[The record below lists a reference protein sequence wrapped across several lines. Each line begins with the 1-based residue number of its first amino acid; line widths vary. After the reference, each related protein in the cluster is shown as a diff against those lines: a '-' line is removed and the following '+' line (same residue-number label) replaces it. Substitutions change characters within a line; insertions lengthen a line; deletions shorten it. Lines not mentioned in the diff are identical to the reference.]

1 MIPKILSK
9 KSWVSFA
16 VLIVVMGLTMIAAIY
31 TKNDLEKKSEREFAM
46 VCNEIEAKIS
56 SCLFTHA
63 QFLRSGA
70 SLFAVSDSVTR
81 NDWKV
86 FVENSKFNTNWPG
99 NQGVGFSLIIKK
111 EALEDHIQRIRKEG
125 FPTYSLRPA
134 GDRDI
139 YTSIIYLEPF
149 SDRNLR
155 AFGYDMYSEPTRRKA
170 MEQARDSDVE
180 ALSGK
185 VILVQETNKDIQAGV
200 LIYVPVYQKRKPTN
214 TIQERREAILGWVYS
229 PYRMDNLLNGI
240 LGARDLNEE
249 DKIHLQIYDN
259 ETISQNSLLYD
270 SRKKDT
276 ITFNISEQTIT
287 IPLVFN
293 EKKWTL
299 HFSKPIQ
306 NFAYFQ
312 SKVLIVLFSGLVISL
327 LLFSLSLSLFNTRFR
342 AQQIAEQLTLEIRED
357 EHALIL
363 KNQEIQAQ
371 NENQKAL
378 NEKLSQ
384 RNNELI
390 IAKAKIEE
398 SEDGFKNMFER
409 HSAIMLLIEP
419 LEGIILGANNAA
431 VEFYGY
437 SKSTLLTMNIYK
449 INTLPPEEIKTLRK
463 NTKDNNE
470 NSFTAPHKLANGE
483 IRTVE
488 VHSTPIKFQEK
499 QILFSVIHD
508 VTERKQSELALME
521 SEIKL
526 RELNI
531 TKDKFF
537 SIIAHDLKSPF
548 NSIIGFC
555 NLLLD
560 KIQNKDITNI
570 DRYAQIIIQSSN
582 KAMSLLMNLMEWS
595 LSQTGRMSFNPE
607 YFEMVAL
614 INETKLFYE
623 SIASQKSISIKTSL
637 PPHIFISADKAMIST
652 VLRNLISN
660 AVKYTKSG
668 GEISIAAVEKQN
680 EIIFSISD
688 TGVGISPK
696 SLLKLFRID
705 QSYSTTGTNNE
716 VGTGLGLILC
726 KEFIEKHDGEIWA
739 ESEVGLGS
747 TFYFS
752 LPYNI

>member
-1 MIPKILSK
+1 M
-9 KSWVSFA
+9 
-16 VLIVVMGLTMIAAIY
+16 
-31 TKNDLEKKSEREFAM
+31 
-46 VCNEIEAKIS
+46 
-56 SCLFTHA
+56 
-63 QFLRSGA
+63 
-70 SLFAVSDSVTR
+70 
-81 NDWKV
+81 
-86 FVENSKFNTNWPG
+86 
-99 NQGVGFSLIIKK
+99 
-111 EALEDHIQRIRKEG
+111 
-125 FPTYSLRPA
+125 
-134 GDRDI
+134 
-139 YTSIIYLEPF
+139 
-149 SDRNLR
+149 
-155 AFGYDMYSEPTRRKA
+155 
-170 MEQARDSDVE
+170 
-180 ALSGK
+180 
-185 VILVQETNKDIQAGV
+185 
-200 LIYVPVYQKRKPTN
+200 
-214 TIQERREAILGWVYS
+214 
-229 PYRMDNLLNGI
+229 
-240 LGARDLNEE
+240 
-249 DKIHLQIYDN
+249 QIYD
-259 ETISQNSLLYD
+259 EEIISQNSLLYD

-327 LLFSLSLSLFNTRFR
+327 LLFSFSLSLFNTRFR
-342 AQQIAEQLTLEIRED
+342 AQQIAEELTLEIRED

-371 NENQKAL
+371 NEIQKAL

-595 LSQTGRMSFNPE
+595 RSQTGRMSFNPE

-680 EIIFSISD
+680 EIIFSVRD

>member
-70 SLFAVSDSVTR
+70 ALFAVSDSVSR
-81 NDWKV
+81 KDWKM

-111 EALEDHIQRIRKEG
+111 EALQQHILQIRKDG
-125 FPTYSLRPA
+125 FPTYSVRPA

-149 SDRNLR
+149 FDRNLR

-200 LIYVPVYQKRKPTN
+200 LIYVPVYQKGMPIN
-214 TIQERREAILGWVYS
+214 TTEERRSAILGWVYS

-240 LGARDLNEE
+240 LGARDLDEE
-249 DKIHLQIYDN
+249 DKIHLQIYDD
-259 ETISQNSLLYD
+259 ETITQNSLLYD
-270 SRKKDT
+270 SRRKDT
-276 ITFNISEQTIT
+276 FTHSNSDQLIT

-299 HFSKPIQ
+299 QFSKPRGTLV
-306 NFAYFQ
+306 YFQ
-312 SKVLIVLFSGLVISL
+312 GKVLIVLFSGFTISI
-327 LLFSLSLSLFNTRFR
+327 LLFSLSLSLFNTRSKAR
-342 AQQIAEQLTLEIRED
+342 TLAQQLTSELKEGE
-357 EHALIL
+357 EALKQ
-363 KNQEIQAQ
+363 KNQDFQVQ
-371 NENQKAL
+371 NEKY
-378 NEKLSQ
+378 KLLCDELFQ
-384 RNNELI
+384 RNSELV
-390 IAKAKIEE
+390 IAKEQTEE
-398 SEDGFKNMFER
+398 SEAGFKNMFES
-409 HSAIMLLIEP
+409 HNAIMLLVDP
-419 LEGIILGANNAA
+419 FQGIIIDANAAA

-437 SKSTLLTMNIYK
+437 SKPALLAMNINS
-449 INTLPPEEIKTLRK
+449 INSLAPEQVKNLRQTTTDK
-463 NTKDNNE
+463 RANY
-470 NSFTAPHKLANGE
+470 FIAPHKLASGK

-488 VHSTPIKFQEK
+488 VHATPIKFQEK
-499 QILFSVIHD
+499 IILFSIIHD
-508 VTERKQSELALME
+508 ITERTQTELALTE

-526 RELNI
+526 RDLNL

-548 NSIIGFC
+548 NSIVGFC

-560 KIQNKDITNI
+560 QIQNKDIGNI
-570 DRYAQIIIQSSN
+570 DRYAKIIIQSSN

-595 LSQTGRMSFNPE
+595 RSQTGKMSFNPE
-607 YFEMVAL
+607 YFEMVTL
-614 INETKLFYE
+614 INETKLFYD
-623 SIASQKSISIKTSL
+623 SIAEQKSITIKNIL

-652 VLRNLISN
+652 ILRNLISN
-660 AVKYTKSG
+660 AVKYTKPG
-668 GEISIAAVEKQN
+668 GEVTIAAVEKLN
-680 EIIFSISD
+680 EIVFSVSD
-688 TGVGISPK
+688 TGVGISPIN
-696 SLLKLFRID
+696 LPKLFRID
-705 QSYSTTGTNNE
+705 QSYTTNGTNNE
-716 VGTGLGLILC
+716 MGTGLGLILC
-726 KEFIEKHDGEIWA
+726 KEFIEKDNGKIWA